1 MSKEILNVVEAV
13 SVEKGVAKEI
23 IFEAIEAALA
33 IATRK
38 RHHEELDVR
47 VSIDLDTGD
56 YETFRRWEVVDDAAV
71 VFTQEEADAAL
82 EKLLAEAAAREG
94 AGDAS
99 AGADIAAGA
108 DSDTPA
114 SGDTDTAEAVGI
126 AAGADP
132 GADSDTPASGDTDT
146 AEAAGI
152 AAGAD
157 PGADSDTPASGD
169 TDTAEAVGIAAGT
182 DPGADS
188 DTFVPGDTGPA
199 DVAPGEAAAGV
210 DFFGD
215 AGEPIGPRVFDPNRE
230 VLYSEASVRAPEL
243 GIGDFI
249 EEPIESVA
257 FGRIAAQTAKQ
268 VIVQKV
274 REAERA
280 QVVEAYR
287 HRVGEMVTGV
297 VKRLE
302 RGSIILD
309 LGGNAE
315 AIVNREE
322 VIPREIVRPGDRL
335 RGYLRDVRPETRGP
349 QLFVS
354 RTAPE
359 LMVRLFTL
367 EVPEISEGLIE
378 IMGCA
383 RDPGSRAKI
392 GVRSNVSRIDPVG
405 ACVGMRGSRVQA
417 VSNELA
423 GERVDIIPWDENP
436 AQYVINAMSPAEVV
450 SIVVDEESGSM
461 DVAVHE
467 EQLSQAIGR
476 GGQNVRLAGQ
486 LARWQINVM
495 TEQQADEKSEVE
507 EGKYLSL
514 FMNQLDVDEEIARI
528 LLEEGFTSI
537 EEVAY
542 VPEDEMLAID
552 EIDEEI
558 CRELQSRARDVL
570 LTREIASE
578 EGVTTGT
585 PAEDL
590 LLLDGIDTELA
601 YGLAARGVATREAL
615 AELSVD
621 DFTELMEIDPERAAE
636 LIMTA
641 RAIWFEDEEAESS
654 A

>member
-33 IATRK
+33 SATRK
-38 RHHEELDVR
+38 RHHEEHDVR
-47 VSIDLDTGD
+47 VSIDRETGD
-56 YETFRRWEVVDDAAV
+56 YETFRRWEIVDDADV

-82 EKLLAEAAAREG
+82 EKLLAEAAACEG
-94 AGDAS
+94 TGDTS
-99 AGADIAAGA
+99 AGADITV
-108 DSDTPA
+108 DPDTPP
-114 SGDTDTAEAVGI
+114 SDDTG
-126 AAGADP
+126 
-132 GADSDTPASGDTDT
+132 S
-146 AEAAGI
+146 AEAA
-152 AAGAD
+152 D
-157 PGADSDTPASGD
+157 
-169 TDTAEAVGIAAGT
+169 
-182 DPGADS
+182 
-188 DTFVPGDTGPA
+188 F
-199 DVAPGEAAAGV
+199 AAGV
-210 DFFGD
+210 DTDPDPDTDTLAAGDSDPAGD
-215 AGEPIGPRVFDPNRE
+215 AETADAAPGAGSSSDVGEPIGPRVFDPNRE
-230 VLYSEASVRAPEL
+230 ILHSEASGRSPEL

-257 FGRIAAQTAKQ
+257 FGRIAAQAAKQ

-322 VIPREIVRPGDRL
+322 GIPREIVRPGDRL

-476 GGQNVRLAGQ
+476 GGQNVRLASQ
-486 LARWQINVM
+486 LTQWQINVM
-495 TEQQADEKSEVE
+495 TEQQADEKNEME
-507 EGKYLSL
+507 EGKFLSL
-514 FMNQLDVDEEIARI
+514 FRDQLDVDEEVARI
-528 LLEEGFTSI
+528 LLQEGFTSI

-542 VPEDEMLAID
+542 VPEAEMLAID
-552 EIDEEI
+552 EFDEEI
-558 CRELQSRARDVL
+558 CRELQSRAHDVL
-570 LTREIASE
+570 LAREIASE

-590 LLLDGIDTELA
+590 LLLDGIDAELA

-621 DFTELMEIDPERAAE
+621 DFIEIMEIDPERAAE

-641 RAIWFEDEEAESS
+641 RAIWFEDEEVESS

>member
-33 IATRK
+33 SATRK
-38 RHHEELDVR
+38 RHREELDVR
-47 VSIDLDTGD
+47 VGIDRETGD
-56 YETFRRWEVVDDAAV
+56 YETFRRWEIVDDAAV

-82 EKLLAEAAAREG
+82 EKMLAEAAAREEG
-94 AGDAS
+94 VGDACS
-99 AGADIAAGA
+99 GADVAAGA
-108 DSDTPA
+108 DADTLA
-114 SGDTDTAEAVGI
+114 SADTDPDEAANI

-132 GADSDTPASGDTDT
+132 GADPEALAPDDAGS
-146 AEAAGI
+146 AEVADV
-152 AAGAD
+152 AAGAAPGIVAD
-157 PGADSDTPASGD
+157 PSA
-169 TDTAEAVGIAAGT
+169 
-182 DPGADS
+182 
-188 DTFVPGDTGPA
+188 PGDTGP
-199 DVAPGEAAAGV
+199 PGEAGA
-210 DFFGD
+210 DD

-230 VLYSEASVRAPEL
+230 ILYSEASVRSPEL

-315 AIVNREE
+315 AVVNREE

-335 RGYLRDVRPETRGP
+335 RGYLRDVRPEARGP

-359 LMVRLFTL
+359 LMVGLFTL

-450 SIVVDEESGSM
+450 SIVVDEEAGSM

-467 EQLSQAIGR
+467 DLLSQAIGR
-476 GGQNVRLAGQ
+476 GGQNVRLASQ
-486 LARWQINVM
+486 LAQWQINVM
-495 TEQQADEKSEVE
+495 TEQQADEKNEVE
-507 EGKYLSL
+507 EGKFLSL
-514 FMNQLDVDEEIARI
+514 FRDQLDVDEEVARI
-528 LLEEGFTSI
+528 LLQEGFTSI

-542 VPEDEMLAID
+542 VPEAEMLAID
-552 EIDEEI
+552 EFDEEI
-558 CRELQSRARDVL
+558 CRELQSRAHDVL
-570 LTREIASE
+570 LAREIASE

-590 LLLDGIDTELA
+590 LLLDGIDAELA

-621 DFTELMEIDPERAAE
+621 DFTELMEVEPERAAE

-641 RAIWFEDEEAESS
+641 RAIWFENEEAESS